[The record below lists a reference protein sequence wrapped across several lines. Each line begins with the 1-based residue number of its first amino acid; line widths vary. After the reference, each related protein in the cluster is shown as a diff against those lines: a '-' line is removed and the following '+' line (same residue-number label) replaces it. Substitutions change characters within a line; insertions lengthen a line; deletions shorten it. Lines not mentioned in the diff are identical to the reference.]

1 MQSSYRGTEK
11 RTLETMR
18 NALCMLI
25 MVNPSRSSPRKR
37 DAHRKRPL
45 PTKTC
50 ETPVEKGRQRFVVVS
65 TDSNNVPSL
74 CLLLVQS
81 SAWKKVEEHG
91 SISTRSKRR
100 VP

>member
-50 ETPVEKGRQRFVVVS
+50 ETPVEKGRRRFVVVS
-65 TDSNNVPSL
+65 TNSNVPSL

-81 SAWKKVEEHG
+81 SAWKKVEEHDG
-91 SISTRSKRR
+91 IATRSKRR